1 MRERQVIWLES
12 RATTFTAVCDECLAA
27 RGERRSGLEYREAIL
42 AGSLRSEADVGFT
55 RCRRGHRLSVRR
67 TSSGPVAVARGV

>member
-1 MRERQVIWLES
+1 MRERQIIWLES
-12 RATTFTAVCDECLAA
+12 RATTFTAVCDECLAERSA
-27 RGERRSGLEYREAIL
+27 RSSGLEYREALL

-67 TSSGPVAVARGV
+67 TTRGPLAVARHV